1 MMGPLSSVNPVA
13 ATAQTA
19 GHQTGTMN
27 GGAGTSL
34 RNGAR
39 TPPAAEAETARPVAQ
54 AIGAEWIGADA
65 ADLSAANLTD
75 PPAVVQSA
83 RDRAEAAHRAYTMA
97 ALAAGVNPLNDPV
110 P

>member
-1 MMGPLSSVNPVA
+1 MGPLSSVSPVV

-19 GHQTGTMN
+19 GQHTGTMN

-39 TPPAAEAETARPVAQ
+39 TPPAAESETARPVPQ
-54 AIGAEWIGADA
+54 ALGAERIGGETV
-65 ADLSAANLTD
+65 DLGAEGPPA

-83 RDRAEAAHRAYTMA
+83 RERAEAAHRAYTMA